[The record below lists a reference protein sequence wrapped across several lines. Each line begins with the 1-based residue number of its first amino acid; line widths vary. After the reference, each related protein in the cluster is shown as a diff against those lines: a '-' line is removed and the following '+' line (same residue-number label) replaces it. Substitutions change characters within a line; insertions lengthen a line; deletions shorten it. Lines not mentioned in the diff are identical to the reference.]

1 MVQTRRQYNH
11 WVANRGDQYQSSQE
25 SCDACS
31 QRSSESSQHSNGFD
45 FGDGGTFANGPSHAQ
60 YHRNDRCKRHRLH
73 DDVPKTE
80 RVVSY
85 LRRK

>member
-1 MVQTRRQYNH
+1 MVQTRRQYNR
-11 WVANRGDQYQSSQE
+11 WVEERGDNYHSTQEDDASQCTE
-25 SCDACS
+25 CS
-31 QRSSESSQHSNGFD
+31 QRSDSNHFE
-45 FGDGGTFANGPSHAQ
+45 FNDGGDFDAAPHHPQ
-60 YHRNDRCKRHRLH
+60 YRGNDRCKRHRLH